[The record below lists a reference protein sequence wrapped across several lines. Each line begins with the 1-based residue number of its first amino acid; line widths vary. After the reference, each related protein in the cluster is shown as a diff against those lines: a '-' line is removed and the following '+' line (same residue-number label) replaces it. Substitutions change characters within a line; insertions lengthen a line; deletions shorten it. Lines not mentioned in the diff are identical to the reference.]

1 MRLLNAKLQD
11 VTVDEA
17 MNRVLQRNGLVS
29 KAIMLQTDAA
39 TVQDMMLQLTHV
51 H

>member
-11 VTVDEA
+11 VTVDET

-29 KAIMLQTDAA
+29 KAIMLQMDTA
-39 TVQDMMLQLTHV
+39 TVQDMMLHITHV
-51 H
+51 Q